1 MNKEDLIEHLS
12 LVEHIEG
19 GYFYET
25 HRSQHTINTD
35 REGNERATLTSIYYL
50 LTQDRSIDYFHRNR
64 SNIMHYF
71 HLGSPITYLI
81 LTPEG
86 ELTKVKLGV
95 NIKCGETPQ
104 LLVPGGC
111 WKAAFLEAGEF
122 GLLGE
127 AVAPGF
133 DYRDMEIAK
142 PEEFRDRFPNL
153 WSELKPYVK
162 H

>member
-1 MNKEDLIEHLS
+1 
-12 LVEHIEG
+12 
-19 GYFYET
+19 
-25 HRSQHTINTD
+25 
-35 REGNERATLTSIYYL
+35 
-50 LTQDRSIDYFHRNR
+50 
-64 SNIMHYF
+64 MHYF